1 MLSLPKIW
9 KKWKPPLL
17 AFLVKM
23 ILKGILLTCRIQMN
37 GLEKFVNTA
46 SKKQACILM
55 LWHNRLILFT
65 QVIVKRYAP
74 HFNYVGFVSKSRD
87 GNLSAAFNTHKSG
100 RLIRVPHDNRHMA
113 LSILV
118 KTLKKKDEI
127 VVVTPDGPRGP
138 KYKVKQ
144 GIVFAAKKT
153 SATIVPLTW
162 VSNRYWKLNSW
173 DELMIPKP
181 FSQISIFFG
190 DPILLDQKES
200 LSTDQER
207 LETTLSQ
214 LEQESCN

>member
-9 KKWKPPLL
+9 KRWRPSLF
-17 AFLVKM
+17 AFVVKM
-23 ILKGILLTCRIQMN
+23 IMKGILFTCRIQMN
-37 GLEKFVNTA
+37 GLEKFVEAA

-87 GNLSAAFNTHKSG
+87 GDLSAAFNTHKSA
-100 RLIRVPHDNRHMA
+100 RLIRVPHDNRHIA

-138 KYKVKQ
+138 KYKIKQ

-153 SATIVPLTW
+153 SAPIIPLTW
-162 VSNRYWKLNSW
+162 VSSRYWKLNSW

-181 FSQISIFFG
+181 FSKISIAFG
-190 DPILLDQKES
+190 DAFVLDANES
-200 LSTDQER
+200 LSNDQER
-207 LETTLSQ
+207 LEATLSQ
-214 LEQESCN
+214 LEQELRN